1 MKVCVLTDRIIARD
15 LTRISNTLISNTD
28 IYNKAWLFV
37 AANYC
42 RADMRVIVFGATRVV
57 KR

>member
-42 RADMRVIVFGATRVV
+42 RADMRIIVFGATEI
-57 KR
+57 